1 MAEVRLACDAML
13 GGLARWL
20 RLAGLDS
27 SYDPDLDDAELAR
40 CAAAA
45 GRWLLTRDRILA
57 AGSGPRVVLLRET
70 AVLAQL
76 REVVERLGLTLDEN
90 RFFTRCSL
98 CNGEL
103 ADVSAEGV
111 AKLVPPFVASH
122 QTRFAK
128 CLICGKVYW
137 QGTHHTRILDQLRTA
152 LGQRPAT
159 EP

>member
-1 MAEVRLACDAML
+1 VAEVKLACDAML
-13 GGLARWL
+13 GSLARWL

-27 SYDPDLDDAELAR
+27 SYGPDFDDAELAR

-70 AVLAQL
+70 AVLVQL
-76 REVVERLGLTLDEN
+76 REVVERLDLTLDES

-103 ADVSAEGV
+103 ADVSAESV
-111 AKLVPPFVASH
+111 AELVPTYVASH
-122 QTRFAK
+122 QARFAR
-128 CLICGKVYW
+128 CVVCDKVYW
-137 QGTHHTRILDQLRTA
+137 PGTHHTRILGQLRTA